1 MERFEDFYDDINM
14 DDWAEYGDV
23 EGEYEEFEIILCN
36 NLFNS
41 FQLDTV

>member
-23 EGEYEEFEIILCN
+23 EGEHEEF
-36 NLFNS
+36 
-41 FQLDTV
+41 